1 LFDLWDKNINPI
13 FMGVTNEEGTAY
25 PSKASVL
32 VGFVLFI
39 SSNEMLPVFSSV
51 LWYVTDHNDTTQ
63 QLLYIL

>member
-1 LFDLWDKNINPI
+1 MIITHIHIFEKNHVKAT
-13 FMGVTNEEGTAY
+13 GVTNEEGTAY

-51 LWYVTDHNDTTQ
+51 L
-63 QLLYIL
+63 

>member
-1 LFDLWDKNINPI
+1 
-13 FMGVTNEEGTAY
+13 MTGVTNEEGTAY

-51 LWYVTDHNDTTQ
+51 LWYVQ
-63 QLLYIL
+63 FVYVYIRNYHQNRQFETNYLNC